1 MMFPGFE
8 AYTDV
13 TCLQVIAKKEVIAKN
28 RGKEGGGEGGAPSPA
43 FASATSVLKTINKL

>member
-1 MMFPGFE
+1 MIFPGFE

-28 RGKEGGGEGGAPSPA
+28 RGKEGGGGSA
-43 FASATSVLKTINKL
+43 FPCIRLCNKCFEDY

>member
-1 MMFPGFE
+1 MIFPGLE

-28 RGKEGGGEGGAPSPA
+28 RGKEGGEGGAPSPV